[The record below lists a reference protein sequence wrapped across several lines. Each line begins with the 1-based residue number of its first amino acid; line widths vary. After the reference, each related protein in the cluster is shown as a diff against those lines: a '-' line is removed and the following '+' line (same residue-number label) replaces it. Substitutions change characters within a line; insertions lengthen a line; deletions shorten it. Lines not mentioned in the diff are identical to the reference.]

1 MFSKRLGKG
10 GWVYV
15 RSQKVITEKQIIS
28 FVNDYVFEEKIEKS
42 FDHGLTEIKFKRSLT
57 I

>member
-15 RSQKVITEKQIIS
+15 RSQKVTEKQIIS
-28 FVNDYVFEEKIEKS
+28 LVNDYVFEEKIEKS